1 MDFIVKAL
9 CMNVAQ
15 SQTLQKPVSA
25 QRPGEMDDLVPVIW
39 EAW

>member
-25 QRPGEMDDLVPVIW
+25 VPCEDGRRLVPVIGK
-39 EAW
+39 AW